1 MLLTFFIIA
10 AVSGLLATIFG
21 IEKLFSDSFK
31 TKPWIIAV
39 LLVTATTFTILYESF
54 KEPEAKKAM
63 AENNQFI
70 LKGVGDTVGAYTRV
84 YDSTTKQFI
93 YHLIRD
99 SSKGKTTAPQ
109 QPKAVPVA
117 DSPNMNFTFDN
128 GISIDSFTN
137 DIISIRVSLS
147 SYFAPSI
154 LKEATIYSLASE
166 SQNENIVKD
175 LNYLGKAPFLTK
187 NLGFD
192 KNFHWEG
199 GIVIPGYNLKK
210 IKTIIILI
218 KGSYTNSNRKNP
230 QPLDKVGAYDLVS
243 KQFGLL
249 LQPYDDSVRIFLK
262 KKGIIK

>member
-1 MLLTFFIIA
+1 MLLIFFLLA
-10 AVSGLLATIFG
+10 TVTGLLAAIFG

-31 TKPWIIAV
+31 TKPLIILG
-39 LLVTATTFTILYESF
+39 LLVASAIFTSLYEYF
-54 KEPEAKKAM
+54 KEPEAKKTM

-70 LKGVGDTVGAYTRV
+70 LKNVGDTVGAYTRV
-84 YDSTTKQFI
+84 YDSSTKQFI
-93 YHLIRD
+93 YHLIKD
-99 SSKGKTTAPQ
+99 SSKGKTTVPQ
-109 QPKAVPVA
+109 QSKAAPVA

-137 DIISIRVSLS
+137 DIISVRVSLS

-154 LKEATIYSLASE
+154 LKESTIYSLASE
-166 SQNENIVKD
+166 SQNENIIKD

-199 GIVIPGYNLKK
+199 GIVVPGYNLKK

-218 KGSYTNSNRKNP
+218 KGSYTDSNGKNL
-230 QPLDKVGAYDLVS
+230 QLLDKVGGYDLVS

-249 LQPYDDSVRIFLK
+249 LQPYDDSIRIFLK
-262 KKGIIK
+262 RKGIIK